1 MISTPKVS
9 PKPGDIIMTH
19 NYGIF
24 GWWVRILTKS
34 YWNHCGLYLGDGKI
48 LDVLGRGIEI
58 IDYNKYYKYKVIHK
72 FIRIKGLSDR
82 QRKTICKCALKYV
95 GRKFNLWLIFGFK
108 GNKGFTCSGLIGQ
121 IYKEKG
127 FILSSDLITIAPAD
141 IDKSV
146 RTYDLDNP
154 PNRQKSIMKL
164 IEIIKHD
171 MKKYDISLVEIMQLL
186 DKEIK

>member
-1 MISTPKVS
+1 MKNKHKVS
-9 PKPGDIIMTH
+9 PQLADIIMTH

-58 IDYNKYYKYKVIHK
+58 IDYNRHYKYKVIHK
-72 FIRIKGLSDR
+72 FIRVKGLTER
-82 QRKTICKCALKYV
+82 QRKAICQYALKYV

-121 IYKEKG
+121 IFKDKG
-127 FILSSDLITIAPAD
+127 YAFSSDLLTISPAD
-141 IDKSV
+141 IDRSV
-146 RTYDLDNP
+146 KTYDIDNP
-154 PNRQKSIMKL
+154 PNRQKTLKRL
-164 IEIIKHD
+164 VDIIKHD
-171 MKKYDISLVEIMQLL
+171 MKKHDFSLAEIIAQLE
-186 DKEIK
+186 EI